1 MNSKL
6 IVILIAG
13 MSLIGCT
20 TMRPIDTRKADLI
33 EQLEIGD
40 HLIIYEKSGRT
51 TDMTLS
57 QIDADRLQGTLGKT
71 STIYASTVYVEV
83 DIGDIERIER
93 EGIAVGKT
101 AAATL
106 GVIVLLPFVAMG
118 AAMSGGGY

>member
-6 IVILIAG
+6 IIILIAG
-13 MSLIGCT
+13 ISLIGCT

-51 TDMTLS
+51 TDMTLA

-71 STIYASTVYVEV
+71 STVYVEV
-83 DIGDIERIER
+83 DIDDIERIER

-106 GVIVLLPFVAMG
+106 GVIVLLPIVAMG